1 MRPRLARDKMAGIAA
16 RKRYDGRQGWNMSIW
31 QPTFWEVWLKARTL
45 LMATLLPFL
54 APIAIVLV
62 AVVLFA
68 GLFNMARG
76 GSPRTSQI
84 IMRWRVALQFAAL
97 VIMMGALYFATR

>member
-1 MRPRLARDKMAGIAA
+1 
-16 RKRYDGRQGWNMSIW
+16 
-31 QPTFWEVWLKARTL
+31 
-45 LMATLLPFL
+45 MATLLPIL
-54 APIAIVLV
+54 APIAVILV

-76 GSPRTSQI
+76 GSPQRSQML
-84 IMRWRVALQFAAL
+84 MRWRVILQFAAL